1 MFKNEFTTSEISND
15 VKRLQNLIS
24 KDLRIRITSYSF
36 IHKDNFNLLINSKE
50 ADLKTLLADFDEAEQ
65 HSQDTWLILILI
77 HPNISAEQLYSLAK
91 RFNLSDLFIAETIVL
106 SGNSSLFRELLSI
119 YKLSG
124 TLDEILDYDNFLL
137 FNRAA
142 IYGYIGI
149 VRHIVELRFSFWD
162 SIAYYL
168 PFIVSNTPFKRMINN
183 QNQKIF
189 IDLAENGQIEVFRFL
204 KKWSFKS
211 FKSLDIVAQYFIFYV
226 AVSGNHLAFIEYLA
240 NKLKAETLELIIV
253 SRDYAAYHAACD
265 TGNVDLVKFL
275 ESKID
280 VEKKQDMIA
289 SSDYSALR
297 NSLKY
302 GRVRIVKHL
311 LEEYP
316 GVVKRKEVIESDL
329 SLMLAAYTVLNE
341 QVKQKKMVR
350 VKIPPVKL
358 SHALDNHGVFKQC
371 NIPSCDAFE
380 EHDKSLQI

>member
-1 MFKNEFTTSEISND
+1 M
-15 VKRLQNLIS
+15 
-24 KDLRIRITSYSF
+24 ITSIYS
-36 IHKDNFNLLINSKE
+36 LTLKE
-50 ADLKTLLADFDEAEQ
+50 ADLKILLADFDEAEQ

-77 HPNISAEQLYSLAK
+77 HPDISAEQLYCLAK

-124 TLDEILDYDNFLL
+124 KIDEVLDYDNYLL

-149 VRHIVELRFSFWD
+149 VRHIVELRFSLWD

-168 PFIVSNTPFKRMINN
+168 PFLASNTPFKKMINN
-183 QNQKIF
+183 QDQKIF
-189 IDLAENGQIEVFRFL
+189 KDLAENGQIEVFRFL

-211 FKSLDIVAQYFIFYV
+211 FKSLDIVTQYFIFYV
-226 AVSGNHLAFIEYLA
+226 AVCGNHLAFIEYLA

-253 SRDYAAYHAACD
+253 SRDYAVYHAACD

-275 ESKID
+275 ESKVD
-280 VEKKQDMIA
+280 VEMRQDMIA
-289 SSDYSALR
+289 SGDYSALR

-302 GRVRIVKHL
+302 GRVGIVNHL

-316 GVVKRKEVIESDL
+316 GVVKRKEIIESDL
-329 SLMLAAYTVLNE
+329 SLMLASYIVLDE
-341 QVKQKKMVR
+341 QVKQKNIVR
-350 VKIPPVKL
+350 VKIPPIKL
-358 SHALDNHGVFKQC
+358 SHALDNHGVFNPC
-371 NIPSCDAFE
+371 NRPSGDAFE